1 MTTVG
6 IRDLGRNP
14 SEVVDEVSKTG
25 RPAFI
30 TRNGRPV
37 AVMLPISEDDLEDYV
52 LANAPS
58 FVRSRDQADRDF
70 ADHRTRSLRDAL
82 ADMGEDLPTS
92 NTTARPR
99 KRPRDGAPRGGA
111 SSLARTRPAVK
122 VR

>member
-99 KRPRDGAPRGGA
+99 KQEWHRSALITLLREH
-111 SSLARTRPAVK
+111 SLSGT
-122 VR
+122 